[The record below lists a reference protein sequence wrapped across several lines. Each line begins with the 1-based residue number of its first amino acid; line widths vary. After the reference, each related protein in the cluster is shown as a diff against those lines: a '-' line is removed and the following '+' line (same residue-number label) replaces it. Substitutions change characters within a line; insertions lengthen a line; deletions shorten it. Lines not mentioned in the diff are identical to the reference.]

1 MIFLNSDSSAE
12 ALVFYLPCVCTHTDT
27 EAEQRKARVQ
37 NILKSSEKTQ
47 YLMNTLYHPK
57 QLTSK
62 RVAFKNARTFIL
74 KLQLFRLQL
83 TIERVII
90 SKCYN
95 TYTIQYK

>member
-1 MIFLNSDSSAE
+1 MIFLNSASSAAA
-12 ALVFYLPCVCTHTDT
+12 ALVFYLPGWCTHTDT
-27 EAEQRKARVQ
+27 GGKQRRDRVQ

-57 QLTSK
+57 Q
-62 RVAFKNARTFIL
+62 FKNERTFIL
-74 KLQLFRLQL
+74 KLQLFWLQL